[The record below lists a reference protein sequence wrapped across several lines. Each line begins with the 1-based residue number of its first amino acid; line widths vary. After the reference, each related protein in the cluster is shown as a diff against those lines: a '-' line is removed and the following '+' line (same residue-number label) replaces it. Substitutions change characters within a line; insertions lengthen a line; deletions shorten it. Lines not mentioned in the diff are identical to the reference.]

1 MANLQLHF
9 NGNFPFKKEEIRR
22 ILQAATGE
30 KGLKDNLEN
39 VMQKTGLGNAKVG
52 KIKSWAGRAGL
63 IKDYHLSEEGKI
75 VFRLDSYLENPISDW
90 LMHFYLS
97 FGDKGLKQPPENP
110 AEWGGWPY
118 FIHVFLPQNPKFT
131 SQQFVTNTDV
141 IFEEK
146 AEVIADRLK
155 YILRTYT
162 EKNALAGCKIIQV
175 SDKNTYKT
183 GPVNLPNTYLIGY
196 FLAKLWER
204 DFQTSTSVL
213 TETILQQKMGLKTI
227 LGIPTEALQEQ
238 LNTLEAYGIIEQR
251 QTVPPF
257 QIVRRWDD
265 PLKLLEKAYAN
276 HQ

>member
-9 NGNFPFKKEEIRR
+9 NGNFPLKKEEIRR
-22 ILQAATGE
+22 ILQVANEE

-39 VMQKTGLGNAKVG
+39 LMQKTGLGNAKVG

-75 VFRLDSYLENPISDW
+75 VLSLDSYLENPITDW

-97 FGDKGLKQPPENP
+97 FGDKGLKQPPENL

-118 FIHVFLPQNPKFT
+118 FVHVFLPQNPQFT
-131 SQQFVTNTDV
+131 IQQFVNNTDA

-162 EKNALAGCKIIQV
+162 EKTALMGCNFIQNF
-175 SDKNTYKT
+175 DKNTYQT
-183 GPVNLPNTYLIGY
+183 GPVNLPNAYLLGY

-213 TETILQQKMGLKTI
+213 TETILQQKMGLSTI
-227 LGIPTEALQEQ
+227 LGIETEALKEQ

-251 QTVPPF
+251 RTVPPY

-265 PLKLLEKAYAN
+265 PLTLLEKAYAN

>member
-22 ILQAATGE
+22 IIQVATE
-30 KGLKDNLEN
+30 DKGLKDDLEN
-39 VMQKTGLGNAKVG
+39 LMKKTGLGNAKVG
-52 KIKSWAGRAGL
+52 KIKSWASRAGL

-75 VFRLDSYLENPISDW
+75 VFRLDSSLENLITDW

-97 FGDKGLKQPPENP
+97 FGDKGLKEPPENL

-118 FIHVFLPQNPKFT
+118 FVHVFLPHNRQFT
-131 SQQFVTNTDV
+131 SQQFVSQTQG

-162 EKNALAGCKIIQV
+162 EKNALAGCNIIQNI
-175 SDKNTYKT
+175 DKNTYQT
-183 GPVNLPNTYLIGY
+183 GPVNLPNAYLIGY
-196 FLAKLWER
+196 FLAKLWKR
-204 DFQTSTSVL
+204 DFQNSTSEL
-213 TETILQQKMGLKTI
+213 TETILQQKMGLSTI
-227 LGIPTEALQEQ
+227 LGIETEALQEQ

-251 QTVPPF
+251 RTVPPF

-265 PLKLLEKAYAN
+265 ALTLLEKAYAN

>member
-9 NGNFPFKKEEIRR
+9 NGNFSLKKEEIRR
-22 ILQAATGE
+22 ILLAATEE
-30 KGLKDNLEN
+30 KGLKDDLEN
-39 VMQKTGLGNAKVG
+39 LMKKTGLGNAKVG

-63 IKDYHLSEEGKI
+63 IKDYHLSEESKI
-75 VFRLDSYLENPISDW
+75 VLRLDSYLENPITDW

-97 FGDKGLKQPPENP
+97 FGDKGLKHPPENP

-118 FIHVFLPQNPKFT
+118 FIHAFLPQNRQFT
-131 SQQFVTNTDV
+131 PQQFVNNTDT

-146 AEVIADRLK
+146 SEVIADRLK

-162 EKNALAGCKIIQV
+162 EKTALAGCNIIQEI
-175 SDKNTYKT
+175 DKNTYQT
-183 GPVNLPNTYLIGY
+183 GPVNLPNVYLMGY

-204 DFQTSTSVL
+204 DFENSTSEL
-213 TETILQQKMGLKTI
+213 TETILHQKMGLSTI
-227 LGIPTEALQEQ
+227 LAIETEALQEQ

-251 QTVPPF
+251 RTVPPF

-265 PLKLLEKAYAN
+265 PITLLEKAYAN